1 MKAQLATLPDGRIH
15 FSHGPIDIVLQVDAA
30 VSMSSESAI
39 NIAWNRFQNVL
50 EELCSDLSLLRSPE
64 RAKWARLRGPIAKR
78 MAVAVSGFDTF
89 ITPMAAV
96 AGAIADELRDLI
108 CTEAQVRRAIVNNGG
123 DVSLYLA
130 PGNECQ
136 IGLVS
141 NPDAGLAGGTLRISA
156 DDAIQGIATSGWRG
170 RSHSLGIADAVTVAA
185 ADCATADAAA
195 TVIANTIDLPGHPG
209 VRRSPASQLSP
220 DSDLG
225 DLLVTTDVQPL
236 SAAEAKMAL
245 RRGQSFANK
254 LVARGVIRSAAM
266 FLCEESMVVGCFGQ
280 EPLAT
285 TTSVNRCSQALRQ
298 KIARIL

>member
-1 MKAQLATLPDGRIH
+1 MKAQFVTLPDGRIH
-15 FSHGPIDIVLQVDAA
+15 FSHGPIDVVVQVDAT
-30 VSMSSESAI
+30 VTISSERAI
-39 NIAWNRFQNVL
+39 KIAWNRFQNVL
-50 EELCSDLSLLRSPE
+50 EELCSELPLLRSPE
-64 RAKWARLRGPIAKR
+64 RAKWARLQGPIAKR
-78 MAVAVSGFDTF
+78 MAVAVSSLDTF

-108 CTEAQVRRAIVNNGG
+108 CKEAQVRRAIVNNGG

-156 DDAIQGIATSGWRG
+156 DDDIQGIATSGWRG

-185 ADCATADAAA
+185 ADCAIADAAA
-195 TVIANTIDLPGHPG
+195 TIIANTIDLPGHPG
-209 VRRSPASQLSP
+209 VRRSPASELSP

-225 DLLVTTDVQPL
+225 DLFVTTDVQPL

-245 RRGQSFANK
+245 SRGRSFASK
-254 LVARGVIRSAAM
+254 LVTRGVIRSAAM
-266 FLCEESMVVGCFGQ
+266 FLCEESMVVGCLGQ
-280 EPLAT
+280 EPLT
-285 TTSVNRCSQALRQ
+285 TTSSVNHYFQALR
-298 KIARIL
+298 

>member
-1 MKAQLATLPDGRIH
+1 MKAQFATLPDGRTH
-15 FSHGPIDIVLQVDAA
+15 FGHGPIDIVLQVDAT
-30 VSMSSESAI
+30 VSSASERAI
-39 NIAWNRFQNVL
+39 EVAWNRFQNIL
-50 EELCSDLSLLRSPE
+50 EELCSELPLLRSPE
-64 RAKWARLRGPIAKR
+64 RAKWTGLQGPIAKR
-78 MAVAVSGFDTF
+78 MAVAVSSLDTF

-108 CTEAQVRRAIVNNGG
+108 CTEALVRRAIVNNGG

-156 DDAIQGIATSGWRG
+156 DDDIQGIATSGWRG

-185 ADCATADAAA
+185 ADCAIADAAA
-195 TVIANTIDLPGHPG
+195 TIIANAIDLPGHPG
-209 VRRSPASQLSP
+209 VRRSPASRLSP

-225 DLLVTTDVQPL
+225 DLLVTTDVPSF

-245 RRGQSFANK
+245 SRGRSFASK
-254 LVARGVIRSAAM
+254 LVTRGVIRSAAM
-266 FLCEESMVVGCFGQ
+266 FLCDESMVVGCLGQ
-280 EPLAT
+280 ERLT
-285 TTSVNRCSQALRQ
+285 TASSVNHHFQVLR
-298 KIARIL
+298 

>member
-1 MKAQLATLPDGRIH
+1 VVTKAQFSTLPDGRTH
-15 FSHGPIDIVLQVDAA
+15 FSHGPIDIVVQVDAT
-30 VSMSSESAI
+30 VSIASERVI
-39 NIAWNRFQNVL
+39 KIAWNRFQNVL
-50 EELCSDLSLLRSPE
+50 DELCSELPLLRSPE
-64 RAKWARLRGPIAKR
+64 RAKWARLQGPIAKR
-78 MAVAVSGFDTF
+78 MAVAVSGLDAF

-156 DDAIQGIATSGWRG
+156 DDDVQGIATSGWRG
-170 RSHSLGIADAVTVAA
+170 RSHSLGIADAVTVTAT
-185 ADCATADAAA
+185 DCAIADAAA
-195 TVIANTIDLPGHPG
+195 TIIANTIDLPGHPG

-225 DLLVTTDVQPL
+225 DLLVTTDVAPF

-245 RRGQSFANK
+245 SRGRSFASQ
-254 LVARGVIRSAAM
+254 LVRRGVIRSAAM
-266 FLCEESMVVGCFGQ
+266 FLCEESMVVGCLGQ
-280 EPLAT
+280 EALT
-285 TTSVNRCSQALRQ
+285 TTSS
-298 KIARIL
+298 

>member
-1 MKAQLATLPDGRIH
+1 MVMKAQFATLPDGRVH
-15 FSHGPIDIVLQVDAA
+15 FSHGPIDIVLQVDATD
-30 VSMSSESAI
+30 SISSERAI
-39 NIAWNRFQNVL
+39 KIAWNRFQNVL
-50 EELCSDLSLLRSPE
+50 EELCSELPLLRSPE
-64 RAKWARLRGPIAKR
+64 RAMWARLQGPIAKR
-78 MAVAVSGFDTF
+78 MAVAVSGHDTF

-108 CTEAQVRRAIVNNGG
+108 CTEAHVRRAIVNNGG

-141 NPDAGLAGGTLRISA
+141 NPDTGLAGGTLRISA
-156 DDAIQGIATSGWRG
+156 DDDIQGIATSGWRG

-225 DLLVTTDVQPL
+225 DLLVTTDVQRI
-236 SAAEAKMAL
+236 SVAEAKMAL
-245 RRGQSFANK
+245 SRGRSFASK
-254 LVARGVIRSAAM
+254 LVTRGVIRSAAM
-266 FLCEESMVVGCFGQ
+266 FLSEESMVVGCLGQ
-280 EPLAT
+280 ELLT
-285 TTSVNRCSQALRQ
+285 TTSSVKQYSQALR
-298 KIARIL
+298 